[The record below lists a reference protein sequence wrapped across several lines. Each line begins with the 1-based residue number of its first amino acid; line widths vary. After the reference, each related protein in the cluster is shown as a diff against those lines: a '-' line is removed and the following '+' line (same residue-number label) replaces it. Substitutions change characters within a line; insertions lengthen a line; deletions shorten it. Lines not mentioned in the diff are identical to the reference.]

1 VRAYR
6 LIGAGRAEFVDVPV
20 PEPGPGEVLLRVLA
34 AGVCRTDVALLRSGG
49 DGLVL
54 PVTLGHEIVGEVVAQ
69 GEGVASVAGSHPG
82 AVVAVYELLGCGAC
96 GACARGHENVCRD
109 LVPGA
114 IGITRDGGMADHVV
128 APARNLVAVGGV
140 DPVHAAPLTDAG
152 MTALHAVERARS
164 LLEPGATAV
173 VVGIGGLGHLAVQFL
188 RATSKVRVLAVDVD
202 RARLDFAAEIGADDG
217 VLTGP
222 DAADGIVAANAGRK
236 VDVVYDFVGAQQ
248 TLDLAAAVTGR
259 GGAIVV
265 TGGGGGRLSIDA
277 KMGAGAAPDREV
289 AIVHTFG
296 GTRDDLLR
304 TLALA
309 EAGRVRT
316 HVDVFDLAAAGRV
329 LADLETGQI
338 LGRAVLVA

>member
-1 VRAYR
+1 MRAYR
-6 LIGAGRAEFVDVPV
+6 LMGAGRAEVVELPR

-34 AGVCRTDVALLRSGG
+34 AGVCRTDVGLLRSGG
-49 DGLVL
+49 DALAL
-54 PVTLGHEIVGEVVAQ
+54 PVTLGHEIVGEVVS
-69 GEGVASVAGSHPG
+69 GRDRG
-82 AVVAVYELLGCGAC
+82 AVAAVYELVGCGHCAAC
-96 GACARGHENVCRD
+96 DRGEDNVCRE

-114 IGITRDGGMADHVV
+114 VGITRDGGMADYVV
-128 APARNLVAVGGV
+128 APARNLVILGNV

-152 MTALHAVERARS
+152 MTALHAVERARP

-173 VVGIGGLGHLAVQFL
+173 IIGIGGLGHLAVQFL

-202 RARLDFAAEIGADDG
+202 RARLDLGAELGADDG

-222 DAADGIVAANAGRK
+222 DAADGIVAANGGRK
-236 VDVVYDFVGAQQ
+236 VDAVFDFVGTQQ
-248 TLDLAAAVTGR
+248 SLDLAAAVTGR

-265 TGGGGGRLSIDA
+265 TGGGGGRLSITA
-277 KMGAGAAPDREV
+277 QMGAGGAPDREI

-296 GTRDDLLR
+296 GTRDDLALA
-304 TLALA
+304 LALA

-316 HVDVFDLAAAGRV
+316 RVEVFELAAAGRV
-329 LADLETGQI
+329 LADLEAGNV